1 MDKRNSNFNEEQK
14 IPSIVVKAVGSGI
27 ILAIV
32 VFFISIAVGE
42 MINSGKNEYTYY
54 TYILVAIS
62 ILTGTLLA
70 CTNIIVNQM
79 KLNNLTKK

>member
-1 MDKRNSNFNEEQK
+1 MDKRNGNLSEEQK
-14 IPSIVVKAVGSGI
+14 ISGIVVKAVFSGI
-27 ILAIV
+27 ILAFV
-32 VFFISIAVGE
+32 VFFASITVGE

-70 CTNIIVNQM
+70 CTNLIVNQM
-79 KLNNLTKK
+79 KLNNLSRK